1 MQVSL
6 RCLMHAA
13 CRVWCV
19 VCGVWCVVCCRFHW
33 SFRFREAA
41 GDDWTARDPHARG
54 ELATRCAPSAS
65 ESAHESSG
73 CTLLTLRYPAWHIA
87 CHAPAAW
94 LGLATHAFA
103 SCRSLWSGAR
113 PSKRQACGRCRLRT
127 SRLVRSL
134 QRAVPSE
141 SYAGAY
147 ERPATRPRLH
157 HVDLL
162 PQHPPPAR
170 PSRLVRPRSGKCSGT
185 LATPAP
191 GLASLLRHLRR
202 EWAHAGHICTGTGP
216 TRATSAPELITS
228 APGLGWPPEA

>member
-19 VCGVWCVVCCRFHW
+19 VCGVLCVAGSTGAFGSARQQATTGRRVILTRAANWRRGARRAPW
-33 SFRFREAA
+33 SLRTSQAA
-41 GDDWTARDPHARG
+41 ARYLRYA
-54 ELATRCAPSAS
+54 
-65 ESAHESSG
+65 
-73 CTLLTLRYPAWHIA
+73 TLLGTSLAMLRL
-87 CHAPAAW
+87 
-94 LGLATHAFA
+94 LGLACPSRVCIVPLAVEWCA
-103 SCRSLWSGAR
+103 SV
-113 PSKRQACGRCRLRT
+113 QAAGVWTLPLADFT
-127 SRLVRSL
+127 LVRSS

-170 PSRLVRPRSGKCSGT
+170 PSRFVRPRSGKCSGT
-185 LATPAP
+185 RATSAP
-191 GLASLLRHLRR
+191 GLASRLRHLRR
-202 EWAHAGHICTGTGP
+202 DRAPSCHICTGTGP

-228 APGLGWPPEA
+228 ALGLGWPPEA